1 MEIKQETSS
10 DSVTISP
17 IGRIDSNNSSAL
29 EEKVMSFIGS
39 GATNVVM
46 NFSQVD
52 YISSA
57 GLRVMLMAAKKMK
70 SSGGEFSICEMNN
83 NVKSVFKMSGFDRII
98 TIN

>member
-10 DSVTISP
+10 DSVIISP
-17 IGRIDSNNSSAL
+17 VGRIDSNNSSSL
-29 EEKVMSFIGS
+29 EEKVMFFIGS
-39 GATNVVM
+39 GATNVVL
-46 NFSQVD
+46 NFSHVD

-83 NVKSVFKMSGFDRII
+83 NVKSVFKMSGFDKII